1 MTVLNKKTLWEGKFL
16 RSVLIQ
22 YNVRCNS
29 SNCVEKHVW
38 EAFERVNCDGV
49 IGIVPF
55 TETKEVILIRQ
66 FRPPIDGYV
75 VELPAGLVDPGEAFE
90 DAVRREL
97 IEETGYAAGSVHFL
111 TDGPM
116 SSGASAEI
124 LTVYVATGL
133 AHVGIGNRDE
143 TEDIE
148 VLVVPLERLYET
160 LDELRSNG
168 NHIDLK
174 VYGMVE
180 MAREFL
186 RKQETSI
193 EHNRPER

>member
-1 MTVLNKKTLWEGKFL
+1 MMVLNKKTLWEGKFL

-38 EAFERVNCDGV
+38 EAFERVNCDGI

-75 VELPAGLVDPGEAFE
+75 IELPAGLVDPGEPFK

-97 IEETGYAAGSVHFL
+97 IEETGYAAGKVRLL
-111 TDGPM
+111 TEGPM

-148 VLVVPLERLYET
+148 VLVVPIDRLYET
-160 LDELRSNG
+160 LDELRNKG

-174 VYGMVE
+174 VYGLIE
-180 MAREFL
+180 MAKKLLKKEDDGH
-186 RKQETSI
+186 ENS
-193 EHNRPER
+193 